1 MDPGEMATHPTATD
15 GHGEPTA
22 AEQNPSS
29 TADATTTE
37 AAPRISRRRLILVDA
52 LIALTTLV
60 AIVGMLSVWA
70 NRLLF
75 NPDNWEQ
82 TSTQLLQ
89 HPQIRSATANYAVDQ
104 LYANVNVA
112 ALIQSNLP
120 PRLQGLAD
128 PAAGALRNLAVQG
141 VEVALTRPRVQTLWA
156 KANRAADETLIAIVN
171 GGKGAVG
178 VNSGAVTLDLASV
191 VDTAASRLGL
201 PPNLGAKLPPSVA
214 NLTVFKSNQ
223 LKFVQDLGG
232 VIKDLALWLT
242 ILVPLLYGL
251 AILLARGH
259 RRRTLMTVGFAIV
272 LAGIIGLAGRR
283 ILETQIVNSLTN
295 DEALR
300 PTFRAVVA
308 IGTQML
314 STIAGAFIFVGA
326 VAVVAAWFAGPARA
340 CTAARRAIAPFLREE
355 PAGTFAITAAVLLLV
370 FLWNPIPATGTPV
383 GIIVFSALALFGT
396 ELLRRQTAREFPEA
410 QRGDAAAEI
419 RARMGSARQRGQP
432 AAPTPDGNGIAD
444 QIERL
449 ATLRKDGAISD
460 AEYDTAKAHL
470 LHV

>member
-1 MDPGEMATHPTATD
+1 MG
-15 GHGEPTA
+15 
-22 AEQNPSS
+22 
-29 TADATTTE
+29 
-37 AAPRISRRRLILVDA
+37 
-52 LIALTTLV
+52 
-60 AIVGMLSVWA
+60 
-70 NRLLF
+70 
-75 NPDNWEQ
+75 
-82 TSTQLLQ
+82 
-89 HPQIRSATANYAVDQ
+89 
-104 LYANVNVA
+104 
-112 ALIQSNLP
+112 
-120 PRLQGLAD
+120 
-128 PAAGALRNLAVQG
+128 
-141 VEVALTRPRVQTLWA
+141 
-156 KANRAADETLIAIVN
+156 VN
-171 GGKGAVG
+171 G
-178 VNSGAVTLDLASV
+178 GAVTLDLASV

-251 AILLARGH
+251 AIVLARGH

-283 ILETQIVNSLTN
+283 ILESQIVNSLTD

-308 IGTQML
+308 IGTQLL
-314 STIAGAFIFVGA
+314 STIASAFILVGA
-326 VAVVAAWFAGPARA
+326 VAVVAAWFAGPARMW
-340 CTAARRAIAPFLREE
+340 TTARRAIAPFLREE
-355 PAGTFAITAAVLLLV
+355 PAATFAITAVVLLLV

-396 ELLRRQTAREFPEA
+396 ELLRRQTAREFPKA
-410 QRGDAAAEI
+410 QRGDATAEI

-432 AAPTPDGNGIAD
+432 AAGSPDGNGIAG

-460 AEYDTAKAHL
+460 AEYDTAKARL